1 MSRERYNYNMQKRSK
16 FDLPIVWKEIASFL
30 CHEDQYLWLMT
41 AIWNTA
47 IDPGISWLDDWAPS
61 YAGLVLLGVCR
72 RGVNADISPS
82 ELTEY
87 VQLYKWLQAW
97 WKSWWLT
104 SLSTLPSEIL
114 SLKQKLAASTFQGC
128 HPFDQP
134 MVNWWFGLGFKLEEG
149 LFAYC
154 TITIG
159 TRNPNHQPKPSNHRS
174 SIARNL
180 HALLWQERGGMVRA
194 SAISVRTGPEGLVVL
209 VTQL

>member
-1 MSRERYNYNMQKRSK
+1 MSRPFSVMKINTCDWWWPSGTLLSTQEFPDWMTELLRML
-16 FDLPIVWKEIASFL
+16 DLSYWGCVAEES
-30 CHEDQYLWLMT
+30 T
-41 AIWNTA
+41 AV
-47 IDPGISWLDDWAPS
+47 S
-61 YAGLVLLGVCR
+61 
-72 RGVNADISPS
+72 ADISPS

-87 VQLYKWLQAW
+87 VQLCKWLQAW

-159 TRNPNHQPKPSNHRS
+159 TRNPNHPPKPSNHRS
-174 SIARNL
+174 NIARNL

-194 SAISVRTGPEGLVVL
+194 SAISVRRNGPERLVVL